1 MLHGTAQAMNFR
13 MTPLPPVRRGLFT
26 SGYRE
31 YAARRAIE
39 RAWYT
44 RAIRLVQGRGRQ
56 QGLFVSLTSYAP
68 RFATLALT
76 LKSLLLQELRP
87 EAVLLW
93 IGHADMAH
101 LPDDVREL
109 EPFGLRIIACD
120 DHGPHTKYIHALQ
133 HFPDARIAI
142 CDDDTYYPP
151 HWLGEL
157 LAGDQPGEIACQRI
171 HRVALD
177 PLGQPLGY
185 RWWAHDTDARDAS
198 ILNFPTGVGGVLL
211 RLDRFD
217 PAVLDIGLARRLCPT
232 TDDIWLYAMA
242 RLAGTTFRLT
252 GGHEPL
258 TVWRTSQFTALWRT
272 NVLEHGNDAHMAA
285 VFAHFGAERLLGDV
299 QAALAA

>member
-1 MLHGTAQAMNFR
+1 MNFK
-13 MTPLPPVRRGLFT
+13 MTPLPPVRRGLIT
-26 SGYRE
+26 SSYRE

-39 RAWYT
+39 RAWET
-44 RAIRLVQGRGRQ
+44 RANRLVQNRGRQ
-56 QGLFVSLTSYAP
+56 QDLFVSLTSHAP
-68 RFATLALT
+68 RFATLVLT

-93 IGHADMAH
+93 IGHADMAL
-101 LPDDVREL
+101 LPPDVREL

-120 DHGPHTKYIHALQ
+120 DHGPHT
-133 HFPDARIAI
+133 RIAI

-157 LAGDQPGEIACQRI
+157 AAGDRAAEIACQRI
-171 HRVALD
+171 HRVALN
-177 PLGQPLGY
+177 PVGQPLGY
-185 RWWAHDTDARDAS
+185 RWWEHDTDARDAS
-198 ILNFPTGVGGVLL
+198 VFNFPTGVGGVLL
-211 RLDRFD
+211 RLDRLD

-242 RLAGTTFRLT
+242 RLAGTNFRLT

-258 TVWRTSQFTALWRT
+258 TVWRTSQYTALWRT

-285 VFAHFGAERLLGDV
+285 VFAHFGAERLLGNA